1 MKKLT
6 ILQQVISLIL
16 TCLLLFS
23 LLIFGFFSY
32 VTQALFQKNQLAEMQ
47 ATARDLVKTVKS
59 MFGPTAETSRGQNI
73 YLRYLPNAISSD
85 VFIVYFDPLRE
96 AEKTL
101 KVGQAMLAKNEY
113 NDTFTYCLRD
123 EHGFSE
129 NDISEIITQIKATI
143 PEMLQQT
150 TCNFNV
156 NLQKETKS
164 DVSKQVVNSQKN
176 SKESTQPSREFI
188 GVAARFIVNESVNS
202 KGLKGAVYLL
212 KSKQLLRSN
221 EVALNLSLLIAVSLT
236 LLIMI
241 VPVVL
246 IVSRLIKPLVKTRDV
261 ALALGKG
268 DFSKRADE
276 NAPAEIGD
284 LAKSMN
290 QLASNLDMTLSS
302 LRFEKNRLQQVLNNL
317 AEGVV
322 AYDLAGR
329 ITHQNPAM
337 QTIFRAYLI
346 ENDLWPK
353 EGEEVVWPKVL
364 GLANEFQQIML
375 RGGSLIFK
383 RQYGKTIVE
392 IALDALNNEL
402 GNIVGSLA
410 SFRDITEQE
419 EREQTQKD
427 YVANVSHE
435 LRTPLTA
442 IRGLI
447 EPLSDGLVEDENE
460 RHRYYKIILDE
471 TLRLSRLINEILKLS
486 RMQANKETIEMDYFQ
501 VSDLF
506 ASLEAKFS
514 ILVAEKNIN
523 FKVPDFTKREI
534 WQEQELRRMQHFDLS
549 NFIDE
554 DVQIYSNFDYLEQL
568 LVILSDNALKHTA
581 VGGTVQLVL
590 SRNKQQKLVIS
601 VLDNG
606 EGISADQQKH
616 VFERFY
622 KIDSSRE
629 QTKGNGLGL
638 SIAKQIVE
646 SLGGHIS
653 LVSQLK
659 VGSCFSFTVKEREE
673 SAKK

>member
-16 TCLLLFS
+16 ACLLLFS

-32 VTQALFQKNQLAEMQ
+32 VTQAIFQRNQLAEMQ
-47 ATARDLVKTVKS
+47 VTARDLVKTVKS
-59 MFGPTAETSRGQNI
+59 MFGPSSESSRGQDS
-73 YLRYLPNAISSD
+73 YLRYLPNAIGSD

-96 AEKTL
+96 LPAKQQ
-101 KVGQAMLAKNEY
+101 KRGQVLPAQVDY

-123 EHGFSE
+123 NHGFSD
-129 NDISEIITQIKATI
+129 NDLSELIKQIKQTI
-143 PEMLQQT
+143 PQL
-150 TCNFNV
+150 
-156 NLQKETKS
+156 LQKSNHIFNIDLPNEDKAIAKKVLS
-164 DVSKQVVNSQKN
+164 SKKN
-176 SKESTQPSREFI
+176 QHDHEKQGLEYTC
-188 GVAARFIVNESVNS
+188 VASSFIVNENGNS
-202 KGLKGAVYLL
+202 KGLKGAVYLV
-212 KSKQLLRSN
+212 KSQELMRNN

-241 VPVVL
+241 LPVVF

-261 ALALGKG
+261 ALALGQG

-284 LAKSMN
+284 LARSMN
-290 QLASNLDMTLSS
+290 QLASNLDMTLNS

-337 QTIFRAYLI
+337 QAMFRPYLI
-346 ENDLWPK
+346 EHDLWPD
-353 EGEEVVWPKVL
+353 EGEVVVWPQAL
-364 GLANEFQQIML
+364 GLVDEFHQIML
-375 RGGSLIFK
+375 RGGSVIFK
-383 RQYGKTIVE
+383 RQYGKMVVE

-447 EPLSDGLVEDENE
+447 EPLSDGLVEDEGE

-471 TLRLSRLINEILKLS
+471 TMRLSRLINEILKLS
-486 RMQANKETIEMDYFQ
+486 RMQANKEAIELDYFQ
-501 VSDLF
+501 ISDLF
-506 ASLEAKFS
+506 ASLKAKFS
-514 ILVAEKNIN
+514 ILADEKKIN
-523 FKVPDFTKREI
+523 FKVPDFTNNEVWREYDI
-534 WQEQELRRMQHFDLS
+534 RRMQRFDLCDFV
-549 NFIDE
+549 NQDT
-554 DVQIYSNFDYLEQL
+554 QIYSNFDYLEQL
-568 LVILSDNALKHTA
+568 LVILIDNALKHTQ

-590 SRNKQQKLVIS
+590 SRNQHQELLIS

-653 LVSQLK
+653 LVSQLR

>member
-6 ILQQVISLIL
+6 ILQQVIVLIL

-32 VTQALFQKNQLAEMQ
+32 VTQNLFQKNQLSELQ
-47 ATARDLVKTVKS
+47 VTVHDIVKTVKS
-59 MFGPTAETSRGQNI
+59 MFGPGTETIHGQEI
-73 YLRYLPNAISSD
+73 YLHLLPNAISSD
-85 VFIVYFDPLRE
+85 IFIVYFDPLRE
-96 AEKTL
+96 VPAKGQ
-101 KVGQAMLAKNEY
+101 KVGQALSAHVDY
-113 NDTFTYCLRD
+113 NDTITYCLRD
-123 EHGFSE
+123 QHGFSE
-129 NDISEIITQIKATI
+129 KDLSEIVKQIKQTI
-143 PEMLQQT
+143 PELLQQSYY
-150 TCNFNV
+150 NFNLTLPKTN
-156 NLQKETKS
+156 NLLNMQHK
-164 DVSKQVVNSQKN
+164 
-176 SKESTQPSREFI
+176 STQTELQEQKQGNEFMVI
-188 GVAARFIVNESVNS
+188 SSAFTVNETVNS
-202 KGLKGAVYLL
+202 KGLKGAVYLV
-212 KSKQLLRSN
+212 KSKKLLRSN
-221 EVALNLSLLIAVSLT
+221 EVVLNLFLLIAVSLT

-246 IVSRLIKPLVKTRDV
+246 IVSRLIKPLMKTRDV
-261 ALALGKG
+261 ALALGNG
-268 DFSKRADE
+268 DFSQRADE

-284 LAKSMN
+284 LARSMN

-317 AEGVV
+317 AEGVL
-322 AYDLAGR
+322 AYDLSGH

-337 QTIFRAYLI
+337 QDMFRAYLV
-346 ENDLWPK
+346 ENDLWP
-353 EGEEVVWPKVL
+353 EDGNAVAWPQAL
-364 GLANEFQQIML
+364 GLVNEFQQITL
-375 RGGSLIFK
+375 RGGSLTLK
-383 RQYGKTIVE
+383 RQYGKMVVE

-447 EPLSDGLVEDENE
+447 EPLSDGLVEEETE

-486 RMQANKETIEMDYFQ
+486 RMQANRETIELDYFQ
-501 VSDLF
+501 ISDLF
-506 ASLEAKFS
+506 LSLKNKFS
-514 ILVAEKNIN
+514 ILATEKNITFN
-523 FKVPDFTKREI
+523 VPDFSKPYMF
-534 WQEQELRRMQHFDLS
+534 QEQEIRRFRRFNLSDFIEEDLLICS
-549 NFIDE
+549 
-554 DVQIYSNFDYLEQL
+554 SFDYLEQL
-568 LVILSDNALKHTA
+568 LVILIDNAFKHTQS
-581 VGGTVQLVL
+581 GGTVQLIL
-590 SRNKQQKLVIS
+590 SRNIHKHLVIS

-606 EGISADQQKH
+606 EGIAADQQKH

-646 SLGGHIS
+646 SLGGHIY
-653 LVSQLK
+653 LVSQLHA
-659 VGSCFSFTVKEREE
+659 GSCFSFTVREREE

>member
-1 MKKLT
+1 M
-6 ILQQVISLIL
+6 
-16 TCLLLFS
+16 
-23 LLIFGFFSY
+23 
-32 VTQALFQKNQLAEMQ
+32 QKNQLTEMQ
-47 ATARDLVKTVKS
+47 VTVSDLVKTIKS
-59 MFGPTAETSRGQNI
+59 KFELNAEATNGQDS
-73 YLRYLPNAISSD
+73 YLQYLPNAINSD
-85 VFIVYFDPLRE
+85 VFIVFFDPLRE
-96 AEKTL
+96 QANKEQ
-101 KVGQAMLAKNEY
+101 KVGQVLPSKIEY
-113 NDTFTYCLRD
+113 NDTFTSYLRD
-123 EHGFSE
+123 GHGFSDT
-129 NDISEIITQIKATI
+129 DISEIIQQITTTI
-143 PEMLQQT
+143 PELMHQS
-150 TCNFNV
+150 NYVFN
-156 NLQKETKS
+156 LHLSEH
-164 DVSKQVVNSQKN
+164 KQVKKQEGHSRNKNKN
-176 SKESTQPSREFI
+176 SEQGTKFMC
-188 GVAARFIVNESVNS
+188 VASSFIVNESMNS
-202 KGLKGAVYLL
+202 SGLKGAVYLV
-212 KSKQLLRSN
+212 KSKQFIHDN
-221 EVALNLSLLIAVSLT
+221 EVVLNLSLLIAVSLT

-241 VPVVL
+241 VPSL
-246 IVSRLIKPLVKTRDV
+246 FIVSRLIKPLIKTRDV

-276 NAPAEIGD
+276 NAPSEIGD

-290 QLASNLDMTLSS
+290 QLAGNLDLTLNS

-329 ITHQNPAM
+329 ITHQNLAM
-337 QTIFRAYLI
+337 RTMFKAYLI
-346 ENDLWPK
+346 ENNLWAGDDK
-353 EGEEVVWPKVL
+353 EIVWPQVL
-364 GLANEFQQIML
+364 GLVNEFQQIMR

-383 RQYGKTIVE
+383 RQYGKMIVE
-392 IALDALNNEL
+392 IALAALNNEL

-447 EPLSDGLVEDENE
+447 EPLSDGLVEDEKE
-460 RHRYYKIILDE
+460 QRRYYKIILDE

-486 RMQANKETIEMDYFQ
+486 RLQADRETVKLEYFQ

-506 ASLEAKFS
+506 ASVKAKFDFIAS
-514 ILVAEKNIN
+514 EKKII
-523 FKVPDFTKREI
+523 FKVPDLLSCEKYTKSEEMRFNY
-534 WQEQELRRMQHFDLS
+534 FDLS
-549 NFIDE
+549 NFVAH
-554 DVQIYSNFDYLEQL
+554 DVEIYSNYDYLEQL
-568 LVILSDNALKHTA
+568 LVILLDNAFKHTTQN
-581 VGGTVQLVL
+581 GTVQLVL
-590 SRNKQQKLVIS
+590 SRNKQRQLLIS

-638 SIAKQIVE
+638 SIAKQLVE
-646 SLGGHIS
+646 KLGEQIY

-659 VGSCFSFTVKEREE
+659 VGSCFSFTVKERKK

>member
-6 ILQQVISLIL
+6 ILQQVIVLIL

-32 VTQALFQKNQLAEMQ
+32 VTQNLFQKNQLSELQ
-47 ATARDLVKTVKS
+47 VTVHDIVKTVKS
-59 MFGPTAETSRGQNI
+59 MFGPGAETIHGQEI
-73 YLRYLPNAISSD
+73 YLHLLPNAISSD
-85 VFIVYFDPLRE
+85 IFIVYFDPLRE
-96 AEKTL
+96 VPAKGQ
-101 KVGQAMLAKNEY
+101 KVGQALSAHVDY
-113 NDTFTYCLRD
+113 NDTITYCLRD
-123 EHGFSE
+123 QHGFSE
-129 NDISEIITQIKATI
+129 KDLSEIVKQIKQTI
-143 PEMLQQT
+143 PELLQQSYY
-150 TCNFNV
+150 NFNLTLPKTN
-156 NLQKETKS
+156 NLLN
-164 DVSKQVVNSQKN
+164 KQHK
-176 SKESTQPSREFI
+176 STQTELQEQKQGNEFMVI
-188 GVAARFIVNESVNS
+188 SSAFTVNETVNS
-202 KGLKGAVYLL
+202 KGLKGAVYLV
-212 KSKQLLRSN
+212 KSKKLLRSN
-221 EVALNLSLLIAVSLT
+221 EVVLNLFLLIAVSLT

-246 IVSRLIKPLVKTRDV
+246 IVSRLIKPLMKTRDV
-261 ALALGKG
+261 ALALGNG
-268 DFSKRADE
+268 DFSQRADE

-284 LAKSMN
+284 LARSMN

-317 AEGVV
+317 AEGVL
-322 AYDLAGR
+322 AYDLSGH

-337 QTIFRAYLI
+337 QDMFRAYLV
-346 ENDLWPK
+346 ENDLWP
-353 EGEEVVWPKVL
+353 EDGNAVAWPQAL
-364 GLANEFQQIML
+364 GLVNEFQQITL
-375 RGGSLIFK
+375 RGGSLTLK
-383 RQYGKTIVE
+383 RQYGKMVVE

-447 EPLSDGLVEDENE
+447 EPLSDGLVEEETE

-486 RMQANKETIEMDYFQ
+486 RMQANRETIELDYFQ
-501 VSDLF
+501 ISDLF
-506 ASLEAKFS
+506 LSLKNKFS
-514 ILVAEKNIN
+514 ILATEKNITFN
-523 FKVPDFTKREI
+523 VPDFSKPYMF
-534 WQEQELRRMQHFDLS
+534 QEQEIRRFRRFNLSDFIEEDLLICS
-549 NFIDE
+549 
-554 DVQIYSNFDYLEQL
+554 SFDYLEQL
-568 LVILSDNALKHTA
+568 LVILIDNAFKHTQS
-581 VGGTVQLVL
+581 GGTVQLIL
-590 SRNKQQKLVIS
+590 SRNIHKHLVIS

-606 EGISADQQKH
+606 EGIAADQQKH

-646 SLGGHIS
+646 SLGGHIY
-653 LVSQLK
+653 LVSQLH
-659 VGSCFSFTVKEREE
+659 VGSCFSFTVREREE

>member
-6 ILQQVISLIL
+6 ILQQVIVLIL

-32 VTQALFQKNQLAEMQ
+32 VTQNLFQKNQLSELQ
-47 ATARDLVKTVKS
+47 VTVHDIVKTVKS
-59 MFGPTAETSRGQNI
+59 MFGPGTETIHGQEI
-73 YLRYLPNAISSD
+73 YLHLLPNAISSD
-85 VFIVYFDPLRE
+85 IFIVYFDPLRE
-96 AEKTL
+96 VPAKGQ
-101 KVGQAMLAKNEY
+101 KVGQALSAHVDY
-113 NDTFTYCLRD
+113 NDTITYCLRD
-123 EHGFSE
+123 QHGFSE
-129 NDISEIITQIKATI
+129 KDLSEIVKQIKQTI
-143 PEMLQQT
+143 PELLQQSYY
-150 TCNFNV
+150 NFNLTLPKTN
-156 NLQKETKS
+156 NLLN
-164 DVSKQVVNSQKN
+164 KQHK
-176 SKESTQPSREFI
+176 STQTELQEQKQGNEFMVI
-188 GVAARFIVNESVNS
+188 SSAFTVNETVNS
-202 KGLKGAVYLL
+202 KGLKGAVYLV
-212 KSKQLLRSN
+212 KSKKLLRSN
-221 EVALNLSLLIAVSLT
+221 EVVLNLFLLIAVSLT

-246 IVSRLIKPLVKTRDV
+246 IVSRLIKPLMKTRDV
-261 ALALGKG
+261 ALALGNG
-268 DFSKRADE
+268 DFSQRADE

-284 LAKSMN
+284 LARSMN

-317 AEGVV
+317 AEGVL
-322 AYDLAGR
+322 AYDLSGH

-337 QTIFRAYLI
+337 QDMFRAYLV
-346 ENDLWPK
+346 ENDLWP
-353 EGEEVVWPKVL
+353 EDGNAVAWPQAL
-364 GLANEFQQIML
+364 GLVNEFQQITL
-375 RGGSLIFK
+375 RGGSLTLK
-383 RQYGKTIVE
+383 RQYGKMVVE

-447 EPLSDGLVEDENE
+447 EPLSDGLVEEEAE

-486 RMQANKETIEMDYFQ
+486 RMQANRETIELDYFQ
-501 VSDLF
+501 ISDLF
-506 ASLEAKFS
+506 LSLKNKFS
-514 ILVAEKNIN
+514 ILATEKNITFN
-523 FKVPDFTKREI
+523 VPDFSKPYMF
-534 WQEQELRRMQHFDLS
+534 QEQEIRRFRRFNLSDFIEEDLLICS
-549 NFIDE
+549 
-554 DVQIYSNFDYLEQL
+554 SFDYLEQL
-568 LVILSDNALKHTA
+568 LVILIDNAFKHTQS
-581 VGGTVQLVL
+581 GGTVQLIL
-590 SRNKQQKLVIS
+590 SRNIHKHLVIS

-606 EGISADQQKH
+606 EGIAADQQKH

-646 SLGGHIS
+646 SLGGHIY
-653 LVSQLK
+653 LVSQLH
-659 VGSCFSFTVKEREE
+659 VGSCFSFTVREREE

>member
-6 ILQQVISLIL
+6 ILQQVIVLIL

-32 VTQALFQKNQLAEMQ
+32 VTQNLFQKNQLSELQ
-47 ATARDLVKTVKS
+47 VTVHDIVKTVKS
-59 MFGPTAETSRGQNI
+59 MFGPGTETIHGQEI
-73 YLRYLPNAISSD
+73 YLHLLPNAISSD
-85 VFIVYFDPLRE
+85 IFIVYFDPLRE
-96 AEKTL
+96 VPAKGQ
-101 KVGQAMLAKNEY
+101 KVGQALSAHVDY
-113 NDTFTYCLRD
+113 NDTITYCLRD
-123 EHGFSE
+123 QHGFSE
-129 NDISEIITQIKATI
+129 KDLSEIVKQIKQTI
-143 PEMLQQT
+143 PELLQQSYY
-150 TCNFNV
+150 NFNLTLPKTN
-156 NLQKETKS
+156 NLLN
-164 DVSKQVVNSQKN
+164 KQHK
-176 SKESTQPSREFI
+176 STQTELQEQKQGNEFMVI
-188 GVAARFIVNESVNS
+188 SSAFTVNETVNS
-202 KGLKGAVYLL
+202 KGLKGAVYLV
-212 KSKQLLRSN
+212 KSKKLLRSN
-221 EVALNLSLLIAVSLT
+221 EVVLNLFLLIAVSLT

-246 IVSRLIKPLVKTRDV
+246 IVSRLIKPLMKTRDV
-261 ALALGKG
+261 ALALGNG
-268 DFSKRADE
+268 DFSQRADE

-284 LAKSMN
+284 LARSMN

-317 AEGVV
+317 AEGVL
-322 AYDLAGR
+322 AYDLSGH

-337 QTIFRAYLI
+337 QDMFRAYLV
-346 ENDLWPK
+346 ENDLWP
-353 EGEEVVWPKVL
+353 EDGNAVAWPQAL
-364 GLANEFQQIML
+364 GLVNEFQQITL
-375 RGGSLIFK
+375 RGGSLTLK
-383 RQYGKTIVE
+383 RQYGKMVVE

-447 EPLSDGLVEDENE
+447 EPLSDGLVEEETE

-486 RMQANKETIEMDYFQ
+486 RMQANRETIELDYFQ
-501 VSDLF
+501 ISDLF
-506 ASLEAKFS
+506 LSLKNKFS
-514 ILVAEKNIN
+514 ILATEKNITFN
-523 FKVPDFTKREI
+523 VPDFSKPYMF
-534 WQEQELRRMQHFDLS
+534 QEQEIRRFRRFNLSDFIEEDLLICS
-549 NFIDE
+549 
-554 DVQIYSNFDYLEQL
+554 SFDYLEQL
-568 LVILSDNALKHTA
+568 LVILIDNAFKHTQS
-581 VGGTVQLVL
+581 GGTVQLIL
-590 SRNKQQKLVIS
+590 SRNIHKHLVIS

-606 EGISADQQKH
+606 EGIAADQQKH

-646 SLGGHIS
+646 SLGGHIY
-653 LVSQLK
+653 LVSQLH
-659 VGSCFSFTVKEREE
+659 VGSCFSFTVREREE

>member
-16 TCLLLFS
+16 ACLLLFS

-32 VTQALFQKNQLAEMQ
+32 VTQAIFQRNQLAEMQ
-47 ATARDLVKTVKS
+47 VTARDLVKTVKS
-59 MFGPTAETSRGQNI
+59 MFGPSAESSRGQDS
-73 YLRYLPNAISSD
+73 YLRYLPNAIGSD

-96 AEKTL
+96 LPAKQQ
-101 KVGQAMLAKNEY
+101 KRGQALPAQVDY

-123 EHGFSE
+123 DHGFSD
-129 NDISEIITQIKATI
+129 NDLSELIKQIKQTI
-143 PEMLQQT
+143 PEL
-150 TCNFNV
+150 
-156 NLQKETKS
+156 LQKSNYIFNIDLPKEDKAIAKKVLS
-164 DVSKQVVNSQKN
+164 SQKN
-176 SKESTQPSREFI
+176 PHEHEKQGLEYTC
-188 GVAARFIVNESVNS
+188 VAANFIVNENGNS
-202 KGLKGAVYLL
+202 KGLKGAVYLV
-212 KSKQLLRSN
+212 KSQELMRNN
-221 EVALNLSLLIAVSLT
+221 EIALNLSLLIAVSLT

-241 VPVVL
+241 LPVVL

-261 ALALGKG
+261 ALALGQG

-284 LAKSMN
+284 LARSMN
-290 QLASNLDMTLSS
+290 QLASNLNMTLNS

-337 QTIFRAYLI
+337 QTMFRPYLI
-346 ENDLWPK
+346 ENNLWP
-353 EGEEVVWPKVL
+353 EEDENVSWPQAL
-364 GLANEFQQIML
+364 GLVNEFHQIML

-383 RQYGKTIVE
+383 RQYGKMVVE

-447 EPLSDGLVEDENE
+447 EPLSDGLVEDESE

-471 TLRLSRLINEILKLS
+471 TMRLSRLINEILKLS
-486 RMQANKETIEMDYFQ
+486 RMQANKEAIELDYFQ
-501 VSDLF
+501 ISDLF
-506 ASLEAKFS
+506 ASLKAKFS
-514 ILVAEKNIN
+514 ILADEKKVN
-523 FKVPDFTKREI
+523 FKVPDFTSNEVWREHDI
-534 WQEQELRRMQHFDLS
+534 RRMQRFDLCDFV
-549 NFIDE
+549 NHDT
-554 DVQIYSNFDYLEQL
+554 QIYSNFDYLEQL
-568 LVILSDNALKHTA
+568 LVILIDNALKHTQ

-590 SRNKQQKLVIS
+590 SRNQHQELLIS

-653 LVSQLK
+653 LVSQLR